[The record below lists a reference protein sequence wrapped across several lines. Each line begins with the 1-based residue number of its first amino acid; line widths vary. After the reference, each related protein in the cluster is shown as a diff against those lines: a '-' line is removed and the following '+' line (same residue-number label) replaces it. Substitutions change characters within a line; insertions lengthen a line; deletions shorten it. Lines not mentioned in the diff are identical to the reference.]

1 MIVSAGS
8 SPKNL
13 SIFESAENIVK
24 DKITTYRTKED
35 FLDLE
40 ESLSNPKC
48 KNIAIIGGGFLGSEL
63 ACVLARNCTFRS
75 YLFTGTIIFDILER
89 IFC

>member
-1 MIVSAGS
+1 M
-8 SPKNL
+8 
-13 SIFESAENIVK
+13 FESAEDSVK
-24 DKITTYRTKED
+24 DKVTTYRTKED

-40 ESLSNPKC
+40 ENLSDPKC

-63 ACVLARNCTFRS
+63 ACVLARNCTFRL
-75 YLFTGTIIFDILER
+75 YLSSEIISVIFET